1 MNTQTT
7 RSALDAHATL
17 TSKVGF
23 GKVSSVQMLRDG
35 GVTWTEI
42 RAMMS
47 AGLVAPIGAPEVGT
61 AAAVVDFRV
70 YFAA

>member
-1 MNTQTT
+1 MNTQTA
-7 RSALDAHATL
+7 RSALDAHSSL

-42 RAMMS
+42 RAMMA

-61 AAAVVDFRV
+61 AAVVDFRV